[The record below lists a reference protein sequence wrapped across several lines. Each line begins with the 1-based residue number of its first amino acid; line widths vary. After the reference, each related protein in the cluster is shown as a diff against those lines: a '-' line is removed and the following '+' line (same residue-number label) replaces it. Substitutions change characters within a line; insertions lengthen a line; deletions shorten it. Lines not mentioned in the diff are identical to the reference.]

1 MMSRQNLMSL
11 IYVALLCALVSNT
24 AVAQTPASSTHYEHY
39 LTSQEPTLA
48 AKDVASD
55 ETYSAGGCNSCGCDD
70 TCGCDCIGNWW
81 DNTAIFVAGDAW
93 KGLGEIPAGGYGNN
107 FGVRSGFNTG
117 FALGDSN
124 LRGQIGGS
132 VGLYDFRGRA
142 IGDGDDAEL
151 ETQLFLTTGVYK
163 RSEIAY
169 GDAWSYG
176 VVWDVM
182 NDNNYGIG
190 GGDLTLSQFR
200 AQLGYAVN
208 ECNEI
213 GVWTAFRASDT
224 DWDLFPGAS
233 VEVQTVNQGNLFW
246 RHNWQF
252 GADTTIY
259 AGVADG
265 LSDATFGLLG
275 NAPLSHSV
283 ALFGHFN
290 YYAPSATAGAAGAT
304 EEFWNVTFGLAWYP
318 GAKAVNH
325 TVSGWKGLPLL
336 DVANNGTFQLTP

>member
-1 MMSRQNLMSL
+1 MTNRQNLTSL
-11 IYVALLCALVSNT
+11 SYVAILGMLLSNVT
-24 AVAQTPASSTHYEHY
+24 VAQMPSGAFQHDYY

-48 AKDVASD
+48 AKDVPTQD
-55 ETYSAGGCNSCGCDD
+55 NYSAGDCESCGCNDA
-70 TCGCDCIGNWW
+70 CGCDCIGNWW
-81 DNTAIFVAGDAW
+81 DNTVIFVAGDAW
-93 KGLGEIPAGGYGNN
+93 KGLGEVPAGGWGNN

-117 FALGDSN
+117 FALGESN
-124 LRGQIGGS
+124 LCGQIGGS
-132 VGLYDFRGRA
+132 VGLYDFRGRS
-142 IGDGDDAEL
+142 IGDGNDAEL

-163 RSEIAY
+163 RSEICN

-182 NDNNYGIG
+182 NDNNYGVG
-190 GGDLTLSQFR
+190 GGELTLSQFR
-200 AQLGYAVN
+200 AQLGYAIN

-213 GVWTAFRASDT
+213 GVWTAFRATDT
-224 DWDLFPGAS
+224 NWDLLPGAS
-233 VEVQTVNQGNLFW
+233 VGVRPVNQGNLFW
-246 RHNWQF
+246 HHNWQF
-252 GADTTIY
+252 GGDTTIY

-265 LSDATFGLLG
+265 FSDATFGLLG
-275 NAPLSHSV
+275 NAPLSQSV

-290 YYAPSATAGAAGAT
+290 YYAPSAPAGPAGAS